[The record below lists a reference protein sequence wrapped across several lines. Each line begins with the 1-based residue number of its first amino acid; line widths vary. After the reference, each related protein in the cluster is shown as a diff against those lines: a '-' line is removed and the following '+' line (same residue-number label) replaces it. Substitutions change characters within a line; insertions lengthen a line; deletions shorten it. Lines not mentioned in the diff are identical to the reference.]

1 MTNEEILKMIMDKE
15 MKLKSCPCCGGSAK
29 LLGQRTFYVECQKC
43 FLATNKYARPQ
54 FAASAWNLR
63 TKEPNFQYGG
73 CENENQKNHKPVQ
86 GE

>member
-1 MTNEEILKMIMDKE
+1 MFDLESPREPLR
-15 MKLKSCPCCGGSAK
+15 SCPCCGGSAK

-43 FLATNKYARPQ
+43 FLATDKYARPQ

>member
-1 MTNEEILKMIMDKE
+1 MIMDKE

-43 FLATNKYARPQ
+43 FLATDKYARPQ

>member
-1 MTNEEILKMIMDKE
+1 MKNKSIELKA
-15 MKLKSCPCCGGSAK
+15 CPCCGGAAE
-29 LLGQRTFYVECQKC
+29 LHGQRTFYVECQKC
-43 FLATNKYARPQ
+43 FLATDRYARPQ
-54 FAASAWNLR
+54 LAASAWNLR

>member
-1 MTNEEILKMIMDKE
+1 MTMDKE
-15 MKLKSCPCCGGSAK
+15 MKLKSCPCCGGRAK

-43 FLATNKYARPQ
+43 FLVTDRYARPQ

-73 CENENQKNHKPVQ
+73 CENENQKNHKSV
-86 GE
+86 

>member
-1 MTNEEILKMIMDKE
+1 MTNEETLKMIMDKE

-73 CENENQKNHKPVQ
+73 CENENQKNYKSVQ

>member
-1 MTNEEILKMIMDKE
+1 MKNKSIELKA
-15 MKLKSCPCCGGSAK
+15 CPCCGGTAK

-43 FLATNKYARPQ
+43 FLATDRYARPQ

-73 CENENQKNHKPVQ
+73 CENEN
-86 GE
+86 